1 MIRETSTI
9 ARQTYDVE
17 YTLLDLRN
25 TSVATTPLRVRIFFF
40 FYKIS
45 TRNHP
50 FLPMYSGVDFPG
62 VRPSQKLRFTI
73 CTSISRYEI

>member
-17 YTLLDLRN
+17 YTILDLRN

-40 FYKIS
+40 FLQNLHS
-45 TRNHP
+45 
-50 FLPMYSGVDFPG
+50 
-62 VRPSQKLRFTI
+62 
-73 CTSISRYEI
+73 